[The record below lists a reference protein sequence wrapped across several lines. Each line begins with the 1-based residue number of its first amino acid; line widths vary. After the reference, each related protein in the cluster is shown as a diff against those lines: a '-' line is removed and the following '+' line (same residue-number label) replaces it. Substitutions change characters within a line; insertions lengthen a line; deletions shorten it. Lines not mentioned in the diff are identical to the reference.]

1 MRVLLTLAGAALAFT
16 PRPPQR
22 PAKALHAIRPDDLPK
37 TIVPEAEARA
47 KRMAEVRKKMAELRE
62 YKSQGR
68 RYDGE
73 RMDEAELA
81 RASSKKV
88 EEAGFSEAMNEGEAL
103 FGGGGSI
110 LKELEDAAVKTTSGI
125 GGSWAPP

>member
-1 MRVLLTLAGAALAFT
+1 MRVLLTLAAAALAFAPPSS
-16 PRPPQR
+16 PRTTTKTR
-22 PAKALHAIRPDDLPK
+22 AIRPDDLPK

-73 RMDEAELA
+73 RW
-81 RASSKKV
+81 
-88 EEAGFSEAMNEGEAL
+88 
-103 FGGGGSI
+103 
-110 LKELEDAAVKTTSGI
+110 TS
-125 GGSWAPP
+125 PNC

>member
-1 MRVLLTLAGAALAFT
+1 MPLLKSQRAKSAAIFALMRVLLTLAGAALAFT
-16 PRPPQR
+16 PPPPQR
-22 PAKALHAIRPDDLPK
+22 PATALHAIRPDDLPK

-73 RMDEAELA
+73 RMDESEL
-81 RASSKKV
+81 
-88 EEAGFSEAMNEGEAL
+88 
-103 FGGGGSI
+103 
-110 LKELEDAAVKTTSGI
+110 
-125 GGSWAPP
+125 